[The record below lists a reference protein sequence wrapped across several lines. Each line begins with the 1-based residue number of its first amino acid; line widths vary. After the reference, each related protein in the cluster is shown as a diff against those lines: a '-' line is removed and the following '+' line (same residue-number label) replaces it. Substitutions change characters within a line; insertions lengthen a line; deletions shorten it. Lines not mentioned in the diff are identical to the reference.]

1 LLKSSIMKKVLLFLP
16 GGFEELE
23 ATAFTDVMGWSRA
36 HGTYPVALHTT
47 GLRDTV
53 SSAWGSGMIPSIP
66 FKDTD
71 ASGYDAMA
79 IPGGFE
85 NAGYYEDAFDERV
98 LEIIRAFN
106 DQHKP
111 IASVCVGALPLAK
124 AGVLVNR
131 PATTYALP
139 RGERRKQL
147 ADLGAILKD
156 QPLVTDRNIITS
168 DGPATALDVAFTLL
182 EMLTDAGNVQKVKKY
197 MRFGRG

>member
-1 LLKSSIMKKVLLFLP
+1 MKKVLLFLP
-16 GGFEELE
+16 KGFEELE
-23 ATAFTDVMGWSRA
+23 ATAFIDVMGWSRA
-36 HGTYPVALHTT
+36 HGTTLVALHTT

-53 SSAWGSGMIPSIP
+53 TSAWGSGLMPSLP
-66 FKDTD
+66 FTGLSAGD
-71 ASGYDAMA
+71 YDAMA

-98 LEIIRAFN
+98 LELIKAFN
-106 DQHKP
+106 DQQKP

-139 RGERRKQL
+139 HGERRKQL
-147 ADLGAILKD
+147 ADLGAIVKD
-156 QPLVTDRNIITS
+156 LPLVTDRNIITS
-168 DGPATALDVAFTLL
+168 EGPATAIDVAFSLL
-182 EMLTDAGNVQKVKKY
+182 EMLTDTGNVQKVKKY